1 MQIILST
8 PSGICFGVRDALRT
22 THAAAQRG
30 PLTILGQLVAN
41 LGTHKFHAPEFDLA
55 SDEAAEGAAAAAVPV
70 VMVEYAEV
78 SPAPLE
84 PAKPPAP
91 DPTTKVGRLVANV
104 TDALMALPTYWQT
117 QTTIE
122 GIEAGDLFGLNGA
135 LGGTIE
141 INVVATLNRIRKVW
155 DPNDEWPGYGFVR
168 NSQSFPDVRLVGYEA
183 GELVNA
189 FGIELKGWYLLAKEG
204 EPSFRYKVCPE
215 ACEEHDLLVI
225 VPWHL
230 SNVLA
235 GQPTIHE
242 PFIGNAR
249 WLAEM
254 RNHWWLYQRQ
264 STGTRRLKRPQPLP
278 APYSPPRSKTSDEG
292 VNDSGRNFG
301 RVSRVNVM
309 NDYLKAMLLT
319 QVSGVDANAWRNFFI
334 TNTKAGRAAVS
345 AATLEI
351 ELASKKVKRETAEEA
366 RDLLSR
372 ILDLLRP

>member
-1 MQIILST
+1 MT
-8 PSGICFGVRDALRT
+8 DDAGASGINETV
-22 THAAAQRG
+22 
-30 PLTILGQLVAN
+30 
-41 LGTHKFHAPEFDLA
+41 APEFDLA